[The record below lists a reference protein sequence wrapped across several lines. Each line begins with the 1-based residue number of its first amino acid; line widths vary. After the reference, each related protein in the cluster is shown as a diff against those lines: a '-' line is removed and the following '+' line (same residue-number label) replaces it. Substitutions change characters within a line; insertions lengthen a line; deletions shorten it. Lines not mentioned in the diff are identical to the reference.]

1 MKLIAN
7 SVLVLG
13 FTASFLMVTGNA
25 HANPPTPTPTNT
37 STPTYTD
44 SAFIGGESGGT
55 PIPTPT
61 YTLPPY
67 FTLPPTSA
75 LPLFTPFC
83 AQCHENIQKST
94 SRLVPLPPIT
104 KMKGATE

>member
-37 STPTYTD
+37 S
-44 SAFIGGESGGT
+44 
-55 PIPTPT
+55 TPT